1 MNRVTCVR
9 SRSARRR
16 AMSGPEVTS
25 AARGEGNRIGS
36 RAFAERWLRRPGRDR
51 GSAAR
56 LDRTGRARV
65 RPRGVDARE
74 RERAQPA
81 SAAPSRRASR
91 AMSEALG
98 TDEGC
103 RPVRET
109 SPGDFHVHDRL
120 DPTALVDAVAL
131 HAARDAKRHAV
142 RRMARAAVSREVA
155 RRAGSSVRSRRTPRS
170 TSRDLP
176 SLQLIKMHR
185 DTVRDR
191 TRSAPSLRRSLR
203 ESQLLPEEHRRGA
216 QDGHH
221 GADHRARGDGLVV
234 DHLPSGNA

>member
-1 MNRVTCVR
+1 MPA
-9 SRSARRR
+9 SAN
-16 AMSGPEVTS
+16 AP
-25 AARGEGNRIGS
+25 N
-36 RAFAERWLRRPGRDR
+36 
-51 GSAAR
+51 
-56 LDRTGRARV
+56 
-65 RPRGVDARE
+65 
-74 RERAQPA
+74 PA

-142 RRMARAAVSREVA
+142 RRMRARPCRAKWHGGRDRAWVSSTPRSPA
-155 RRAGSSVRSRRTPRS
+155 DISHRYNIKNAPRYRSRR
-170 TSRDLP
+170 LP
-176 SLQLIKMHR
+176 Y
-185 DTVRDR
+185 
-191 TRSAPSLRRSLR
+191 APSLRRSLR

-216 QDGHH
+216 RM
-221 GADHRARGDGLVV
+221 ATTEPITARAVMGSSLTIF
-234 DHLPSGNA
+234 PSGNA